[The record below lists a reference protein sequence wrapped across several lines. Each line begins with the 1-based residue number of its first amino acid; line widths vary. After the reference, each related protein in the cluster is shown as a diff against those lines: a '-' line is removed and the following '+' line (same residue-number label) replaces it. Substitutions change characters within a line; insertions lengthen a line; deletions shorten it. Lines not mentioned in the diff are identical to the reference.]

1 MFVASVILLLVALLT
16 DGYIWF
22 NFLRGGAALWSA
34 LHWLPTVALVL
45 AIALAAAGVAQDG
58 AFRAIVLLVVC
69 AVLPKLV
76 FTLVSLLGRLAGLL
90 CHGAAPVA
98 DVAGAAL
105 AIVVL
110 GCALYGSL
118 AGWRRLVVRPVDVA
132 APGLPAAFNGYC
144 IVHISD
150 LHLGTYASAPGAVD
164 RIVDTINS
172 LNADL
177 VVFTGDI
184 VNGYPDELT
193 PFMERLSQIKARDG
207 VVSVLG
213 NHDYCMYHNYAPG
226 DSPEK
231 AVRRLIE
238 AERRMGW
245 QLLLNQHITL
255 HRGADSIAVVGVENS
270 SRPPFP
276 DRGDLPKAIGPH
288 PCPYSIVLTHDP
300 SHWRRAVLPT
310 TGAQLTLSGHTHAM
324 QLKIGGFSPSQWIYP
339 EWGGVYRE
347 GSRYLNVNTGTGGN
361 VPFRFG
367 AWPEIALIT
376 LRQ

>member
-1 MFVASVILLLVALLT
+1 MFVATVILLLVALLT

-22 NFLRGGAALWSA
+22 NFLRGGALLWSA
-34 LHWLPTVALVL
+34 LHWLPTAALVL
-45 AIALAAAGVAQDG
+45 AIALAASGVAQDG

-98 DVAGAAL
+98 DVAGAAVAL
-105 AIVVL
+105 VVL
-110 GCALYGSL
+110 GCAIYGSV

-132 APGLPAAFNGYC
+132 TPSLPAAFNGYR

-150 LHLGTYASAPGAVD
+150 LHLGTYASAPEAVD

-172 LNADL
+172 LHADL

-184 VNGYPDELT
+184 VNGYPDELM
-193 PFMERLSQIKARDG
+193 PFLGRLSQIKARDG

-213 NHDYCMYHNYAPG
+213 NHDYCMYHSYAPG

-276 DRGDLPKAIGPH
+276 DRGDLPKAIGQH

-300 SHWRRAVLPT
+300 SHWRRAVLPAT
-310 TGAQLTLSGHTHAM
+310 SSQLTLSGHTHAM
-324 QLKIGGFSPSQWIYP
+324 QLKIGSFSPSQWIYP

-376 LRQ
+376 LHQ